1 MGCKLKKKIDVVQ
14 SWVRQELQNL
24 KWTRSVC
31 KMIYYSE
38 NWQEQHNQMLEQTG
52 LKLKPSL
59 VCFVS
64 FLYAEKKPEKI
75 QKETDISY

>member
-1 MGCKLKKKIDVVQ
+1 
-14 SWVRQELQNL
+14 
-24 KWTRSVC
+24 
-31 KMIYYSE
+31 MIYYSE

-64 FLYAEKKPEKI
+64 FLYAEKNREDTEGDRHKLLR
-75 QKETDISY
+75 

>member
-1 MGCKLKKKIDVVQ
+1 
-14 SWVRQELQNL
+14 
-24 KWTRSVC
+24 
-31 KMIYYSE
+31 MIYYSE